1 MLDVCMVFSCL
12 LSILA
17 VNFSGLFGAV
27 VVFMSMYSRRMHVFM
42 MGDSSIVL
50 IYFGDCEF
58 DGLMKG
64 PHCSA

>member
-17 VNFSGLFGAV
+17 VNFSGLFEAG
-27 VVFMSMYSRRMHVFM
+27 VFMSMYSRRMHVFM
-42 MGDSSIVL
+42 MGDSSIVV

-58 DGLMKG
+58 DGLVKG